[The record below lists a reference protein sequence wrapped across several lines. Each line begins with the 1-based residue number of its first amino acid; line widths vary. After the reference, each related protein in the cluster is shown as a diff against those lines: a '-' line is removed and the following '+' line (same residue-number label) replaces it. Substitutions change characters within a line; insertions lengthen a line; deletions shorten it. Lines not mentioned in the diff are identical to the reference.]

1 MFMVLMVYFMIL
13 SDYDA
18 TAVNDILDIPKYL
31 MKKKIIQYKN
41 VWVYQNNVCCSNIIF
56 QLV

>member
-1 MFMVLMVYFMIL
+1 MVMFMVLMVYFMIL

-31 MKKKIIQYKN
+31 MKKK
-41 VWVYQNNVCCSNIIF
+41 
-56 QLV
+56 

>member
-31 MKKKIIQYKN
+31 LKKKKY
-41 VWVYQNNVCCSNIIF
+41 NIKMFGFIKIMF
-56 QLV
+56 VVAISFFS